1 MFRKSVQLLL
11 NLEGDIIIQMHHQ
24 EQNHYIRSRVFFLL
38 ICERLLF
45 TMARKTPHEA
55 IEQIDDV
62 DGPIA
67 NTSIHGTI
75 TSLSPVK
82 KGRNSIFFDGTLYS
96 R

>member
-24 EQNHYIRSRVFFLL
+24 QLNHYIRSRVFFLL
-38 ICERLLF
+38 ICERLLI
-45 TMARKTPHEA
+45 TMARKRMHEA

-62 DGPIA
+62 DGPIV
-67 NTSIHGTI
+67 NTSIHGAI

-82 KGRNSIFFDGTLYS
+82 KGCIFYIF
-96 R
+96 